1 MNHAPTTAAFRATI
15 QLGGKTA
22 TGIEV
27 PEDAVA
33 ALGSSRRPAVR
44 ATIAGYTYRTSVAR
58 MLAPGPF
65 MLPVSAAV
73 REAANVAAGDEVD
86 VELELD
92 TEPRVVTVPE
102 DFAAALS
109 LDAEAGRVF
118 EGLAYSHKQRHV
130 LAIEGA
136 KTDETRRRRIA
147 KAVETL
153 RAG

>member
-27 PEDAVA
+27 PEEVVV

-44 ATIAGYTYRTSVAR
+44 ATISGYTYRTSVASMR
-58 MLAPGPF
+58 GRF
-65 MLPVSAAV
+65 MLPISADV
-73 REAANVAAGDEVD
+73 REAASVAAGDEVD

-92 TEPRVVTVPE
+92 TEPRVVDVPP
-102 DFAAALS
+102 DL
-109 LDAEAGRVF
+109 AEALGRDGEAAGAF
-118 EGLAYSHKQRHV
+118 EGLSYSHKRRHV

-136 KTDETRRRRIA
+136 KTIETRQRRIA

-153 RAG
+153 RAGRT

>member
-1 MNHAPTTAAFRATI
+1 MTHAPSTVAFRAII

-27 PEDAVA
+27 PEDVVG

-44 ATIAGYTYRTSVAR
+44 ATIAGYTYRTSVASMR
-58 MLAPGPF
+58 GHF
-65 MLPVSAAV
+65 MLPISAVV
-73 REAANVAAGDEVD
+73 REAAGIAAGDEVD

-92 TEPRVVTVPE
+92 SEPRVVEVPP
-102 DFAAALS
+102 DFAEALGRDGEAARIF
-109 LDAEAGRVF
+109 EA
-118 EGLAYSHKQRHV
+118 LAYSHKQRHV
-130 LAIEGA
+130 LAIEDA

-153 RAG
+153 RAGRT